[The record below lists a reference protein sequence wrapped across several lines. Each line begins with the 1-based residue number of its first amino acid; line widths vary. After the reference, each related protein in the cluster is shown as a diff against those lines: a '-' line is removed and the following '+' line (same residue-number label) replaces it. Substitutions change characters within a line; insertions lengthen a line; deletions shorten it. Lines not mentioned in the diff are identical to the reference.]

1 MQALCQFEVLRQDFV
16 AQLDGFL
23 AEDSPP
29 NEVQTYAR
37 TLFEEAQGRLEEL
50 DRHIANV
57 AEHWDIARMP
67 SVDRNVLR
75 VAVCELFHMPNV
87 PPAVVINEA
96 VEIGK
101 AFGTGE
107 SGAFINGVLDAI
119 EKHRKQPGG
128 AEPEKSGVGN
138 GSL

>member
-1 MQALCQFEVLRQDFV
+1 MQALCQFEVLQEGFA
-16 AQLDGFL
+16 AQLDEFL
-23 AEDSPP
+23 ADDSPP
-29 NEVQTYAR
+29 REIQTYAR
-37 TLFEEAQGRLEEL
+37 GLVEEARRCLDEL
-50 DRHIANV
+50 DRHISEV
-57 AEHWDIARMP
+57 AEHWDIKRMP

-75 VAVCELFHMPNV
+75 VAVCELLHRPDV

-119 EKHRKQPGG
+119 EKRRKQNGG
-128 AEPEKSGVGN
+128 KQPEESGVGN
-138 GSL
+138 GAL